1 LNNLYSFVYDCLWFS
16 KKQKTR
22 KDSTFK
28 IAEYQKEFKKAINE
42 DLNTP
47 QALAVLWNLS
57 KEYYEKQ
64 KNPRLRNGV
73 NLKTIYKLIIAFNK
87 VLGLGLDQIKIPK
100 IPQKVKNLVEKREQL
115 RQKQNFKEAD
125 KLREEIQN
133 LSFLLQDTPWGLKI
147 KSLNTKY

>member
-1 LNNLYSFVYDCLWFS
+1 M
-16 KKQKTR
+16 
-22 KDSTFK
+22 
-28 IAEYQKEFKKAINE
+28 
-42 DLNTP
+42 NTP

>member
-28 IAEYQKEFKKAINE
+28 ITEYQKEFKKAINE